1 MRTTLNKPG
10 NAFSSRMKR
19 TASTETELPATIAG
33 LWGLCPLTPLRT
45 RAAYD
50 EATAVCGK
58 LAVRDLNAVQEEYHR
73 ELVELVERY
82 EDRHAETAKAHAR
95 LQALAGS

>member
-10 NAFSSRMKR
+10 NAVSNRMKR

-73 ELVELVERY
+73 ELLELVENY
-82 EDRHAETAKAHAR
+82 EDRHGEAAKAHAS
-95 LQALAGS
+95 LKALAGS